1 MQRAVSGLRYD
12 QRVNRRSA
20 LALLSATLVRGFAK
34 NDRVL
39 ITGAGIIGAS
49 VAYHL
54 AKRGT
59 NVTVLE
65 KERPGAGA
73 TSKSFAWLNA
83 FSKQPRSYYELNLL
97 GMAGWRR
104 LAQEIPELRVQWGGG
119 LQWATGDEAQ
129 RLRRNVAR
137 LEGWGY
143 SAHLIEAAEIP
154 KMLPGVTPGPMDAAC
169 FAADEATV
177 DPVQALGVILEAAR
191 RMGAKIEYP
200 CEVTGVSTA
209 NGRVRMVRT
218 TRGTMELDFLV
229 IAAGNDTP
237 RIARMVEVNVPLKE
251 SIGLLAHTA
260 PASRLV
266 DRVVV
271 APGATIK
278 QNPDGRI
285 VTGTDFGGASTI
297 DTSAAFGSKLLA
309 NAERFLPRIHDTRL
323 EVVTLGHRVMPK
335 DDHPIVGFTKKC
347 PNLYVAAMHSGMT
360 LSPFIGQAA
369 ATEILD
375 GLSVDLLT
383 DYRPARFA

>member
-1 MQRAVSGLRYD
+1 MDGYNRA
-12 QRVNRRSA
+12 VNRRGA
-20 LALLSATLVRGFAK
+20 LAVLSATLARGFAK
-34 NDRVL
+34 TDRVV
-39 ITGAGIIGAS
+39 IVGAGIIGAS
-49 VAYHL
+49 IAYQL
-54 AKRGT
+54 AKRGA

-97 GMAGWRR
+97 GLAGWRR

-137 LEGWGY
+137 LEAWGY
-143 SAHLIEAAEIP
+143 TAHLIEAVEIP
-154 KMLPGVTPGPMDAAC
+154 KMVPRATPGPVDAAC
-169 FAADEATV
+169 FAAEESTV
-177 DPVQALGVILEAAR
+177 DPVQALGAILQAAR
-191 RMGAKIEYP
+191 RTGAKVEYP
-200 CEVTGVSTA
+200 CEVTGISTA
-209 NGRVRMVRT
+209 NGRVRMVQT
-218 TRGTMELDFLV
+218 TRGNMELDFLV
-229 IAAGNDTP
+229 LAAGNDTGHLA
-237 RIARMVEVNVPLKE
+237 RIVDVDVPLKE

-266 DRVVV
+266 DRVLV

-285 VTGTDFGGASTI
+285 VTGTDFGGSNTM
-297 DTSAAFGSKLLA
+297 DTSAAFGNKLLA
-309 NAERFLPRIHDTRL
+309 NAERFLPRIQETHL

-335 DDHPIVGFTKKC
+335 DDHPIVGFTEKC
-347 PNLYVAAMHSGMT
+347 ANLYVAAMHSGMT

-369 ATEILD
+369 AAEILD
-375 GLSVDLLT
+375 GISVDLLN
-383 DYRPARFA
+383 DYRLRRFA